1 MVSNNLAR
9 SLGYGDSKPVKT
21 KSSIQAGAGYSGT
34 PLRRP
39 RRRPSNGDLCA
50 ASNPHRATPQ
60 NKVVTPGSGAKGHGG
75 SVDKKATTKDPQ
87 QTGGSRHGK

>member
-1 MVSNNLAR
+1 MVSTGYFNR
-9 SLGYGDSKPVKT
+9 SLGYGGSNPVKT
-21 KSSIQAGAGYSGT
+21 KSSIQAGGGNPDPASKASKA
-34 PLRRP
+34 
-39 RRRPSNGDLCA
+39 SNGSLCA
-50 ASNPHRATPQ
+50 ASNPHKATYQ

>member
-9 SLGYGDSKPVKT
+9 SLGYGGSKPVKT
-21 KSSIQAGAGYSGT
+21 NSSIQAGGGNPDPATKASKT
-34 PLRRP
+34 
-39 RRRPSNGDLCA
+39 SNGALCA

-60 NKVVTPGSGAKGHGG
+60 NKVVTPGSGAKGHSG
-75 SVDKKATTKDPQ
+75 SVSKAATIRDPQ